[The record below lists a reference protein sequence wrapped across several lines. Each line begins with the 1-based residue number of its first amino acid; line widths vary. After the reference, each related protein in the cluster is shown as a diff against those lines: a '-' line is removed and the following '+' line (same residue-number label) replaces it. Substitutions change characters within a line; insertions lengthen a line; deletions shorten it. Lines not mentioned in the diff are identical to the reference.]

1 VAEVLDPVLELDPD
15 RLVLLTRRARWT
27 YAELDRQADA
37 VAAALTAVGVV
48 AGDRVAAALPNDADI
63 VASFHG
69 AMRIGA
75 VWVGLNRALAPPE
88 KAYIL
93 QDSGTTLL
101 LRDTDTASQLERDA
115 LDLGGLPRV
124 VVGAGPEGQ
133 EWRSVLEAS
142 AGARRPPLVDPE
154 RPAALAYTSGTTG
167 HPKGAVHSQHNLLVP
182 GAVLVA
188 SRGYGPEL
196 RKGDCFPLTILNLQV
211 LTTLLVA
218 QAGGCSVIMDRI
230 DAAGVAEWIRDH
242 GVTTWNGPPA
252 LLHSLAHDPS
262 IDRADLA
269 SLDEVW
275 AGGADCP
282 ESLRAAFTDR
292 FGLPVLTTYGLTEAP
307 TVVSI
312 DPRDGEHRRGASGRP
327 LPHVRVIIRDDHGN
341 EVSTAETGEICVCAQ
356 EDGPWAGVYGPP
368 LGYWQRRDASEDLL
382 RGGVVHTGD
391 LGYVDAEGYL
401 YVRDRRNQMIIRGGA
416 NVYPAEV
423 ERVLQAAPGVQA
435 CAVFGTP
442 DERLG
447 ERVTAA
453 VQVAADAQVSVED
466 LTRHCIGELA
476 RYKVPERFVFVE
488 SFVRNAM
495 GKIDRRHLGEFVASV
510 SGSSGASPSTISTL
524 RRVRLM
530 TRRGLDLVKLGP
542 AATDRWDSLRHCFDP
557 AGATSLGN
565 AGTPVA
571 FSLLAIW

>member
-1 VAEVLDPVLELDPD
+1 MLRPIVPRSVAEVFDPVLEQDPE
-15 RLVLLTRRARWT
+15 RMVLVTRSVLWT

-37 VAAALTAVGVV
+37 VAAALAAVGVA
-48 AGDRVAAALPNDADI
+48 AGDRVAVALPNDADI

-69 AMRIGA
+69 TMRLGA

-93 QDSGTTLL
+93 HDSGTTFLL
-101 LRDTDTASQLERDA
+101 CDADTAAQLDRD
-115 LDLGGLPRV
+115 DLGLGDLRRL
-124 VVGAGPEGQ
+124 VVGADQEGQ
-133 EWRSVLEAS
+133 EWRSMLEA
-142 AGARRPPLVDPE
+142 AVGAKRPSPIDPE

-167 HPKGAVHSQHNLLVP
+167 HPKGAVHSQRNLLVP
-182 GAVLVA
+182 GAALVA

-230 DAAGVAEWIRDH
+230 DAAGVAQWIRDH
-242 GVTTWNGPPA
+242 GVTLWNGPPA
-252 LLHSLAHDPS
+252 LLYSLAHDPS
-262 IDRADLA
+262 IDPADLA

-312 DPRDGEHRRGASGRP
+312 DPRGGEHRRGASGRP
-327 LPHVRVIIRDDHGN
+327 LPHLRATIRDDDGD
-341 EVSTAETGEICVCAQ
+341 EVPTADTGEICLSAQ
-356 EDGPWAGVYGPP
+356 EDGPWLGVYRLP
-368 LGYWQRRDASEDLL
+368 LGYWQRDDASADLL

-391 LGYVDAEGYL
+391 VGFVDAEGFL

-423 ERVLQAAPGVQA
+423 ERVLHAVPGVEA
-435 CAVFGTP
+435 CAVFGIR

-447 ERVTAA
+447 ERVAAA
-453 VQVAADAQVSVED
+453 VQVAPGKQVSSED
-466 LTRHCIGELA
+466 LTKQCMAELA
-476 RYKVPERFVFVE
+476 RYKVPERIIFVGA
-488 SFVRNAM
+488 FVRNSM
-495 GKIDRRHLGEFVASV
+495 GKIDRRRLGEVVAGD
-510 SGSSGASPSTISTL
+510 SGSRERPSS
-524 RRVRLM
+524 
-530 TRRGLDLVKLGP
+530 
-542 AATDRWDSLRHCFDP
+542 
-557 AGATSLGN
+557 
-565 AGTPVA
+565 
-571 FSLLAIW
+571 

>member
-1 VAEVLDPVLELDPD
+1 MPRPALPRSVAEVLDPVLELDPD
-15 RLVLLTRRARWT
+15 RLVLVTRSARWS

-37 VAAALTAVGVV
+37 AAAALAAAGVV
-48 AGDRVAAALPNDADI
+48 NGDRVAAALPNDADI

-93 QDSGTTLL
+93 RDSGATLL
-101 LRDTDTASQLERDA
+101 LCETDTASQLERDD
-115 LDLGGLPRV
+115 LGLGGLRRM

-133 EWRSVLEAS
+133 EWRSLLEAS
-142 AGARRPPLVDPE
+142 AGAPRPSRVDPE
-154 RPAALAYTSGTTG
+154 QPAALAYTSGTTG
-167 HPKGAVHSQHNLLVP
+167 HPKGAVHSQHNLLLP

-196 RKGDCFPLTILNLQV
+196 RKGDCFPLTILNMQV

-218 QAGGCSVIMDRI
+218 QAGACSVIMDRL
-230 DAAGVAEWIRDH
+230 DAAGVAAWIRDH
-242 GVTTWNGPPA
+242 RVTTWNGPPA
-252 LLHSLAHDPS
+252 LLYSLAHDPS
-262 IDRADLA
+262 IDPADLA

-312 DPRDGEHRRGASGRP
+312 DPRDGEHRLGASGRP
-327 LPHVRVIIRDDHGN
+327 LPHLRVIVRDDQGN
-341 EVSTAETGEICVCAQ
+341 EVSTAETGEICLRSQ
-356 EDGPWAGVYGPP
+356 DEGPWAALYRPP
-368 LGYWQRRDASEDLL
+368 LGYWQRPEASEDLL

-391 LGYVDAEGYL
+391 IGYIDDDGYL
-401 YVRDRRNQMIIRGGA
+401 HVRDRRNQMIIRGGA

-423 ERVLQAAPGVQA
+423 ERVLQAAPGVEA

-447 ERVTAA
+447 ERVVAA
-453 VQVAADAQVSVED
+453 VQVAADARVSAED
-466 LTRHCIGELA
+466 LTAHCIGELA
-476 RYKVPERFVFVE
+476 RYKVPEQFVFVE
-488 SFVRNAM
+488 SFVRNSM
-495 GKIDRRHLGEFVASV
+495 GKIDRRNLGGLVGGPGGPGGPRS
-510 SGSSGASPSTISTL
+510 ASPA
-524 RRVRLM
+524 
-530 TRRGLDLVKLGP
+530 DQPHAPEDPAQGP
-542 AATDRWDSLRHCFDP
+542 AR
-557 AGATSLGN
+557 
-565 AGTPVA
+565 
-571 FSLLAIW
+571 I